1 MKRSKYLVLI
11 VFLIFVSCKTYT
23 LEPFYLKELLLKVN
37 PESMKPDDKSKV
49 KVGLTNVKFTYKSNK
64 IDYIKVL
71 NKNGVKDVINNS
83 PVLEMRV
90 TLKNNKKYNMYFDTV
105 YLENDTLTGC
115 KSRFFPNLTTKI
127 PFNEIIKI
135 EVQDGGK
142 NYQNVGY

>member
-1 MKRSKYLVLI
+1 M
-11 VFLIFVSCKTYT
+11 
-23 LEPFYLKELLLKVN
+23 
-37 PESMKPDDKSKV
+37 
-49 KVGLTNVKFTYKSNK
+49 KFTYKSNK

-71 NKNGVKDVINNS
+71 DKNGVKDVINNS
-83 PVLEMRV
+83 PALEMRV

-115 KSRFFPNLTTKI
+115 KSRFFPSLTTKI
-127 PFNEIIKI
+127 LFNEIIKI